1 MSARLK
7 LPPAPSFAD
16 PALALS
22 ARRILE
28 AALTED
34 LGAGDVTASAI
45 VDSECCARARIHARQ
60 PLRVAGVPIW
70 REALR
75 LCAPAAPVE
84 VRSVSDGTDMNKGGV
99 VAEAEGP
106 ARLLLGS
113 ERVTMNL
120 LCHLCGIATMTAEW
134 VEAAGAL
141 RVLDTRKTTPGL
153 RALEKYAVR
162 VGGGNNH
169 RMGLDGGVLIKEN
182 HIAAAGSLEAALER
196 ACNAAPH
203 TLYVQCEVRTSAE
216 AARAIQS
223 GADALLLDNMSDREI
238 ATCLDAIGDL
248 ESVFVEAS
256 GRMDIERVVALS
268 ELADRGLDAVSA
280 GALTHSRP
288 YADLS
293 MLMEIYR

>member
-1 MSARLK
+1 MSARLN
-7 LPPAPSFAD
+7 LPLAQSFAD

-22 ARRILE
+22 GRRILE

-45 VDSECCARARIHARQ
+45 VDRECRARARIHARQ
-60 PLRVAGVPIW
+60 DVRVAGIPLWV
-70 REALR
+70 EAMR
-75 LCAPAAPVE
+75 LCAPADTVE
-84 VRSVSDGTDMNKGGV
+84 VRAVPDGTV
-99 VAEAEGP
+99 VRAGSVLAEAEAP

-113 ERVTMNL
+113 ERVAMNL
-120 LCHLCGIATMTAEW
+120 LCHLCGISTMTAEW
-134 VEAAGAL
+134 VEAAGTL

-162 VGGGNNH
+162 VGGGHNH

-182 HIAAAGSLEAALER
+182 HIAAAGTLEDALER
-196 ACNAAPH
+196 ACAAAPH

-216 AARAIQS
+216 AVRAVRA

-238 ATCLDAIGDL
+238 KGCLDAIGDL
-248 ESVFVEAS
+248 DSVFVEAS
-256 GRMDIERVVALS
+256 GGMDLERVASLS
-268 ELADRGLDAVSA
+268 ALADRGLDAISA